1 MKETQLKKE
10 FRQKDVQRA
19 RNLIS
24 KNFTGK
30 TQVGTGYSKKRE
42 KHQEGDI
49 WEEDGRTW
57 TIKDGI
63 KQTINKLD
71 SAKKYL
77 QKPLCCPKCEGTMKH
92 RFSDKMWKI
101 HRMCYDCVI
110 DYEAQLRKAGL
121 YEAYEK
127 QMVHGNIR
135 TFAQD
140 AKAYFEDFLTQSTD
154 FVTEDGTVEE
164 WKSNDKQR
172 QEVLSK
178 LQEYVDHI
186 NTYLD
191 TK

>member
-1 MKETQLKKE
+1 
-10 FRQKDVQRA
+10 
-19 RNLIS
+19 
-24 KNFTGK
+24 
-30 TQVGTGYSKKRE
+30 
-42 KHQEGDI
+42 
-49 WEEDGRTW
+49 
-57 TIKDGI
+57 
-63 KQTINKLD
+63 
-71 SAKKYL
+71 
-77 QKPLCCPKCEGTMKH
+77 
-92 RFSDKMWKI
+92 
-101 HRMCYDCVI
+101 MCYDCVI

-164 WKSNDKQR
+164 WKSNNKQR